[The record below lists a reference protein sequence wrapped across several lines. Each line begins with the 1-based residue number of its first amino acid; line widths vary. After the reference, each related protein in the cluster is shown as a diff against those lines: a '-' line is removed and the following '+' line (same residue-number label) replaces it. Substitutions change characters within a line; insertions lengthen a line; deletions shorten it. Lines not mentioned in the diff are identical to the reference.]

1 MGTKITASMER
12 VFRLRRLPEDDTI
25 FLPNIEISSEIAYRL
40 SVGSTG
46 AVFISKITASMER
59 VFRLRRLPEDDT
71 IFLPNIEISSEIA
84 YRLSVGS
91 TGAVFILF
99 I

>member
-25 FLPNIEISSEIAYRL
+25 FVLILLVAICLPIAYLRICIIVYRL

-46 AVFISKITASMER
+46 AVLDFYGTFAIMYLTRQPIR
-59 VFRLRRLPEDDT
+59 
-71 IFLPNIEISSEIA
+71 
-84 YRLSVGS
+84 
-91 TGAVFILF
+91 
-99 I
+99 